1 MTIKTYIINSMQ
13 NTIVDIIEYEP
24 VVHEFTESGTYY
36 KSPNVNS
43 ISVISVG
50 GGGAGGG
57 SSHLIYGGEGG
68 YAGEISY
75 NYYTDIDDSL
85 NIIIGDGGLGAPD
98 TIGASG
104 GNTSVGDLQTSI
116 GGNGGVKRY
125 IAYEI
130 GGDGEDGY
138 GNVQLATD
146 GSAYSTSGNVAPG
159 IGGVGYGA
167 GGGGSGCRI
176 FFTNYSGGN
185 GAPGYVKITEYIPI
199 EYKITEPG
207 IYHIV
212 AVDDSNNLLRAFTA
226 PGLKIVDERRGTI
239 LTSEEFERPTDDTL
253 NTVSGFVYYNGEAA
267 ANCKVFCVR
276 NDEIY
281 DVVYSDGVGEYEIY
295 AKAPDIIVAES
306 TNNTTER
313 PKVVI

>member
-116 GGNGGVKRY
+116 GGNGGVKHY

-212 AVDDSNNLLRAFTA
+212 AVDDSNNLLRAYTA
-226 PGLKIVDERRGTI
+226 PSLKITDARRAYTETQADF
-239 LTSEEFERPTDDTL
+239 TS
-253 NTVSGFVYYNGEAA
+253 
-267 ANCKVFCVR
+267 
-276 NDEIY
+276 
-281 DVVYSDGVGEYEIY
+281 
-295 AKAPDIIVAES
+295 DIIFSGYYTSFQTWISAATLILDSEFHDWS
-306 TNNTTER
+306 DYIMN
-313 PKVVI
+313 